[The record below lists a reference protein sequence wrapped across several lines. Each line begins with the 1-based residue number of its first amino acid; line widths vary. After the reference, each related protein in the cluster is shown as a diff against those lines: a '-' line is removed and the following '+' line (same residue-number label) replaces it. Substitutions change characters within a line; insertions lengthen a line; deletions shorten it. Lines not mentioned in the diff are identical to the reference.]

1 MAGNSAPGNVQ
12 ETPVPVP
19 KPQILQAQSQIHQ
32 PNPTAPSVPTVA
44 GAPASTAVDNKGH
57 VAAGSTAQSASM
69 TQPPNLAGQAQVNP
83 QPISRSASVP
93 AVQTP
98 VPAPVPPLMAPAP
111 ATGVPAPALASASA
125 ATPATTTPAVQAASS
140 ASPSSGPSKVTLST
154 SSAPSNTTAITS
166 TPPRPSSPE
175 IPVVEPLTPP
185 LAPVQFPP
193 PRQSHTY
200 LNHPA
205 EQTVIQP
212 PAPAPLDFDSNPDVL
227 ALKSTM
233 AILQIQAAKAKRDMV
248 ALQKAKEAALA
259 DPEAFMKDLQEGKI
273 QMGGSGLSAS
283 LEHDDDSDS
292 DSSGDDDEDVAMD
305 LTKDEQ
311 ASDAVKSEPKA
322 PGSEKKPK
330 PQRKPWSQLPNKQS
344 VARMPAINWSQYA
357 VVGESLDRLH
367 NDQVARPAQGT
378 PATLAADGTYVFH
391 GEGRQQEFNGIAA
404 PFDPLKDQLAKKSK
418 PKTPNRQ
425 G

>member
-1 MAGNSAPGNVQ
+1 MAGNNTAPGSVQ

-19 KPQILQAQSQIHQ
+19 KPQILQAPNHSQHA
-32 PNPTAPSVPTVA
+32 NPSAASSPSVVM
-44 GAPASTAVDNKGH
+44 ASTAAAVDNKAN
-57 VAAGSTAQSASM
+57 VSASPAAQTIPM
-69 TQPPNLAGQAQVNP
+69 AQPSNSPGQAQVNP
-83 QPISRSASVP
+83 QPVSRSVSVP

-98 VPAPVPPLMAPAP
+98 VPAPVRPLMAPAP
-111 ATGVPAPALASASA
+111 AAGGSASAPAPAPVPPAPAPPALASASVGA
-125 ATPATTTPAVQAASS
+125 
-140 ASPSSGPSKVTLST
+140 SKVTPSIPSA
-154 SSAPSNTTAITS
+154 SSNAAANPRP

-175 IPVVEPLTPP
+175 RPVVEPLTPP

-200 LNHPA
+200 LNHPT
-205 EQTVIQP
+205 EQPVIQP

-283 LEHDDDSDS
+283 LEHNDDSDS
-292 DSSGDDDEDVAMD
+292 DSDTSDDDDEVEAMD
-305 LTKDEQ
+305 LTKDGQ
-311 ASDAVKSEPKA
+311 ASDAVKSESKA
-322 PGSEKKPK
+322 PRSEKKPK

-367 NDQVARPAQGT
+367 SDQVARPSQGT
-378 PATLAADGTYVFH
+378 PATLGADGAYVFH
-391 GEGRQQEFNGIAA
+391 GEGRQEEYNGIAA
-404 PFDPLKDQLAKKSK
+404 PYDSLKDHLVKKSK